1 MKMKIISHMKVIKMN
16 QNKMLIDYLTI
27 FNEQLDELYKLLQ
40 TDINYDKKFEEFV
53 QKVVI
58 KSNKYSYYILSRLIK
73 QTSETVDIKELDDYL
88 NEILYYYE
96 LELAI
101 KNNEA
106 KQQLQKC
113 INYSKVLEA
122 LMLDYLPDIEDIYFI
137 VSTRIIDLL
146 SNLDL
151 LIK

>member
-1 MKMKIISHMKVIKMN
+1 MN
-16 QNKMLIDYLTI
+16 QNKMLVDYLTI
-27 FNEQLDELYKLLQ
+27 FHEQLDELYKLLQ
-40 TDINYDKKFEEFV
+40 NDINYDKKFEEFI

-58 KSNKYSYYILSRLIK
+58 KSNKCSYYILSRLIK
-73 QTSETVDIKELDDYL
+73 QTSEIIDIKELDDYL
-88 NEILYYYE
+88 NEISSYYE

-101 KNNEA
+101 KNEEV
-106 KQQLQKC
+106 KHQLQKC

-137 VSTRIIDLL
+137 VSTRIVDLL

>member
-1 MKMKIISHMKVIKMN
+1 MN
-16 QNKMLIDYLTI
+16 QNKMLVDYLI
-27 FNEQLDELYKLLQ
+27 MFHEQLDELYKLLQ
-40 TDINYDKKFEEFV
+40 NDINYDKKFEEFI

-58 KSNKYSYYILSRLIK
+58 KSNECSYYILSRLIK
-73 QTSETVDIKELDDYL
+73 QTSETIDIKELDDYL
-88 NEILYYYE
+88 NEISSYYE

-101 KNNEA
+101 KNEEV
-106 KQQLQKC
+106 KHQLQKC

-137 VSTRIIDLL
+137 VSTRIVDLL

>member
-1 MKMKIISHMKVIKMN
+1 MN
-16 QNKMLIDYLTI
+16 QNKILVDYLTI
-27 FNEQLDELYKLLQ
+27 FHEQLDELYKLLQ
-40 TDINYDKKFEEFV
+40 NDINYDKKFEEFI

-58 KSNKYSYYILSRLIK
+58 KSNKCSYYILSRLIK
-73 QTSETVDIKELDDYL
+73 QTSETIDIKELDDYL
-88 NEILYYYE
+88 KEISSYYE

-101 KNNEA
+101 KNEEV
-106 KQQLQKC
+106 KHQLQKC
-113 INYSKVLEA
+113 INYSKVLEE

>member
-1 MKMKIISHMKVIKMN
+1 MN
-16 QNKMLIDYLTI
+16 QNKILVDYLTM
-27 FNEQLDELYKLLQ
+27 FHEQLDELYKLLQ
-40 TDINYDKKFEEFV
+40 NDINYDKKFEEFI

-58 KSNKYSYYILSRLIK
+58 KSNECSYYILSRLMK
-73 QTSETVDIKELDDYL
+73 QTSETVNIKELDNYL
-88 NEILYYYE
+88 KEISLYYE

-101 KNNEA
+101 KNEEV
-106 KQQLQKC
+106 KHQLQKC

-137 VSTRIIDLL
+137 VSTRIVDLL

>member
-1 MKMKIISHMKVIKMN
+1 MN
-16 QNKMLIDYLTI
+16 QNKMLVDYLTM

-40 TDINYDKKFEEFV
+40 NDINYDKKFEEFI

-58 KSNKYSYYILSRLIK
+58 KSNECSYYILSRLIK
-73 QTSETVDIKELDDYL
+73 QTSEIIDIKELDDYL
-88 NEILYYYE
+88 NEISSYYE

-101 KNNEA
+101 KNEEV
-106 KQQLQKC
+106 KHQLQKC

-137 VSTRIIDLL
+137 VSTRIVDLL

>member
-1 MKMKIISHMKVIKMN
+1 MKMKIISHMKVIQMN
-16 QNKMLIDYLTI
+16 QNKMLIDYLTM

-53 QKVVI
+53 QEVII
-58 KSNKYSYYILSRLIK
+58 KSNEYSYYILSRLIK

>member
-1 MKMKIISHMKVIKMN
+1 MN
-16 QNKMLIDYLTI
+16 QNKILVDYLTI
-27 FNEQLDELYKLLQ
+27 FHEQLDELYKLLQ
-40 TDINYDKKFEEFV
+40 NDINYDKKFEDFI

-58 KSNKYSYYILSRLIK
+58 KSNECSYYILSRLIK
-73 QTSETVDIKELDDYL
+73 QTSEIIDIKELDDYL
-88 NEILYYYE
+88 NEISSYYE

-101 KNNEA
+101 KNEEV
-106 KQQLQKC
+106 KHQLQKC

-137 VSTRIIDLL
+137 VSTRIVDLL

>member
-1 MKMKIISHMKVIKMN
+1 MN
-16 QNKMLIDYLTI
+16 QNKMLVDYLI
-27 FNEQLDELYKLLQ
+27 MFHEQLDELYKLLQ
-40 TDINYDKKFEEFV
+40 NDINYDKKFEEFI

-58 KSNKYSYYILSRLIK
+58 KSNECSYYILSRLIK
-73 QTSETVDIKELDDYL
+73 QTSEIIDIKELDDYL
-88 NEILYYYE
+88 NKISSYYE

-101 KNNEA
+101 KNEEV
-106 KQQLQKC
+106 KHQLQKC

-137 VSTRIIDLL
+137 VSTRIVDLL

>member
-1 MKMKIISHMKVIKMN
+1 MN
-16 QNKMLIDYLTI
+16 QNKILVDYLTI
-27 FNEQLDELYKLLQ
+27 FHEQLDELYKLLQ
-40 TDINYDKKFEEFV
+40 NDINYDKKFEEFI

-58 KSNKYSYYILSRLIK
+58 KSNECSYYILSRLIK
-73 QTSETVDIKELDDYL
+73 QTSEIIDIKELDDYL
-88 NEILYYYE
+88 NEISSYYE

-101 KNNEA
+101 KNEEV
-106 KQQLQKC
+106 KHQLQKC

>member
-1 MKMKIISHMKVIKMN
+1 MN
-16 QNKMLIDYLTI
+16 QNKILVDYLTI
-27 FNEQLDELYKLLQ
+27 FHNQLDELYKLLQ
-40 TDINYDKKFEEFV
+40 NDINYDKKFEEFI

-58 KSNKYSYYILSRLIK
+58 KSNKCSYYILSRLMK
-73 QTSETVDIKELDDYL
+73 QTSETIDIKELDNYL
-88 NEILYYYE
+88 KEISSYYE

-101 KNNEA
+101 KNEEV
-106 KQQLQKC
+106 KHQLQKC

-137 VSTRIIDLL
+137 VSTRIVDLL

>member
-1 MKMKIISHMKVIKMN
+1 MN
-16 QNKMLIDYLTI
+16 QNKILIDYLTI
-27 FNEQLDELYKLLQ
+27 FHEQLDELYKLLQ
-40 TDINYDKKFEEFV
+40 NDINYDKKFEEFI

-58 KSNKYSYYILSRLIK
+58 KSNECSYYILSRLIK
-73 QTSETVDIKELDDYL
+73 QTSEIIDIKELDDYL
-88 NEILYYYE
+88 NEISSYYE
-96 LELAI
+96 LELVI
-101 KNNEA
+101 KNEEV
-106 KQQLQKC
+106 KHQLQKC

-137 VSTRIIDLL
+137 VSTRIVDLL

>member
-1 MKMKIISHMKVIKMN
+1 MN
-16 QNKMLIDYLTI
+16 QNKILVDYLTI
-27 FNEQLDELYKLLQ
+27 FHNQLNELYKLLQ
-40 TDINYDKKFEEFV
+40 NDINYDKKFEEFI

-58 KSNKYSYYILSRLIK
+58 KSNECSYYILSRLIK
-73 QTSETVDIKELDDYL
+73 QTSEIIDIKELDDYL
-88 NEILYYYE
+88 NEISSYYE

-101 KNNEA
+101 KNEEV

>member
-1 MKMKIISHMKVIKMN
+1 MN
-16 QNKMLIDYLTI
+16 QNKMLVDYLTM
-27 FNEQLDELYKLLQ
+27 FHEQLDELYKLLQ
-40 TDINYDKKFEEFV
+40 TDINYDKKIEEFI

-58 KSNKYSYYILSRLIK
+58 KSNKYSYYILLRLIK

>member
-1 MKMKIISHMKVIKMN
+1 MN
-16 QNKMLIDYLTI
+16 QNKMLVDYITM
-27 FNEQLDELYKLLQ
+27 FHEQLDELYKLLQ
-40 TDINYDKKFEEFV
+40 TDINYDKKFEEFI
-53 QKVVI
+53 QKVVL
-58 KSNKYSYYILSRLIK
+58 KSNECSYYILSRLIE
-73 QTSETVDIKELDDYL
+73 QTFETVDIKELDDYL
-88 NEILYYYE
+88 NEISSYHE

-101 KNNEA
+101 KND
-106 KQQLQKC
+106 KVKHQLQKC

>member
-1 MKMKIISHMKVIKMN
+1 MN
-16 QNKMLIDYLTI
+16 QNKILVDYLTI
-27 FNEQLDELYKLLQ
+27 FHEQLYDLYKLLQ
-40 TDINYDKKFEEFV
+40 NDINYDKKFEEFI
-53 QKVVI
+53 QKVII
-58 KSNKYSYYILSRLIK
+58 KSNECSYYILSRLIK

-88 NEILYYYE
+88 KEISSYHE
-96 LELAI
+96 LELEI
-101 KNNEA
+101 KNDEA

-137 VSTRIIDLL
+137 ISTRIIDLL

>member
-1 MKMKIISHMKVIKMN
+1 MN
-16 QNKMLIDYLTI
+16 QNKMLVDYLTM
-27 FNEQLDELYKLLQ
+27 FHEQLDELYKLLQ
-40 TDINYDKKFEEFV
+40 NDINYDKKFEEFI

-58 KSNKYSYYILSRLIK
+58 KSNECSYYILSRLMK
-73 QTSETVDIKELDDYL
+73 QTSETIDIKELDNYL
-88 NEILYYYE
+88 KEISSYHE

-101 KNNEA
+101 KNEEV
-106 KQQLQKC
+106 KHQLQKC

-137 VSTRIIDLL
+137 VSTRIVDLL

>member
-1 MKMKIISHMKVIKMN
+1 MN
-16 QNKMLIDYLTI
+16 QNKMLIDYLTM
-27 FNEQLDELYKLLQ
+27 FHEQLDELYELLQ
-40 TDINYDKKFEEFV
+40 NDINYDKKFEEFI

-58 KSNKYSYYILSRLIK
+58 KSNECSYYILSRLIK
-73 QTSETVDIKELDDYL
+73 QTSEIIDIKELDDYL
-88 NEILYYYE
+88 NEISSYYE

-101 KNNEA
+101 KNEEV
-106 KQQLQKC
+106 KYQLQKC

-137 VSTRIIDLL
+137 VSTRIVDLL

>member
-1 MKMKIISHMKVIKMN
+1 
-16 QNKMLIDYLTI
+16 MLVDYLTI
-27 FNEQLDELYKLLQ
+27 FHEQLDELYKLLQ
-40 TDINYDKKFEEFV
+40 NDINYDKKFEEFI

-58 KSNKYSYYILSRLIK
+58 KSNECSYYILSRLIK
-73 QTSETVDIKELDDYL
+73 QTSEIIDIKELDDYL
-88 NEILYYYE
+88 NEISSYYE

-101 KNNEA
+101 KNEEV
-106 KQQLQKC
+106 KYQLQKC
-113 INYSKVLEA
+113 INYSKVLET

-137 VSTRIIDLL
+137 VSTRIVDLL

>member
-1 MKMKIISHMKVIKMN
+1 MN
-16 QNKMLIDYLTI
+16 QNKMLVDYLTI
-27 FNEQLDELYKLLQ
+27 FHEQLDELYKLLQ
-40 TDINYDKKFEEFV
+40 NDINYDKKFEEFI

-58 KSNKYSYYILSRLIK
+58 KSNECSYYILSRLIK
-73 QTSETVDIKELDDYL
+73 QTSEIIDIKELDDYL
-88 NEILYYYE
+88 NEISSYYE

-101 KNNEA
+101 KNEEV
-106 KQQLQKC
+106 KYQLQKC
-113 INYSKVLEA
+113 INYSKVLET

-137 VSTRIIDLL
+137 VSTRIVDLL

>member
-1 MKMKIISHMKVIKMN
+1 MKMKIISHMKVIQMN
-16 QNKMLIDYLTI
+16 QNKMLIDYLTM
-27 FNEQLDELYKLLQ
+27 FHEQLDELYKLLQ
-40 TDINYDKKFEEFV
+40 TDINYDKKIEEFI

-73 QTSETVDIKELDDYL
+73 QTSETVEIKELDNYL

-113 INYSKVLEA
+113 INYSKMLEA

>member
-1 MKMKIISHMKVIKMN
+1 MN
-16 QNKMLIDYLTI
+16 QNKMLIDYLI
-27 FNEQLDELYKLLQ
+27 MFREQLDERYKLLQ
-40 TDINYDKKFEEFV
+40 NDINYDKKFEEFI

-58 KSNKYSYYILSRLIK
+58 KSNECSYYILSRLMK
-73 QTSETVDIKELDDYL
+73 QTSETVDIKELDNYL
-88 NEILYYYE
+88 KEISSYHE

-101 KNNEA
+101 KNEEV
-106 KQQLQKC
+106 KHQLQKC

-137 VSTRIIDLL
+137 VSTRIVDLL

>member
-1 MKMKIISHMKVIKMN
+1 MN
-16 QNKMLIDYLTI
+16 QNKMLIDYLTM
-27 FNEQLDELYKLLQ
+27 FNEQLDELYNLLQ
-40 TDINYDKKFEEFV
+40 NDINYDKKFEEFI

-58 KSNKYSYYILSRLIK
+58 KSNKCSYYILSRLIK
-73 QTSETVDIKELDDYL
+73 QTSEIIDIKELDDYL
-88 NEILYYYE
+88 NEISSYYE

-101 KNNEA
+101 KNEEV
-106 KQQLQKC
+106 KHQLQKC

-137 VSTRIIDLL
+137 VSTRIVDLL

>member
-1 MKMKIISHMKVIKMN
+1 MN
-16 QNKMLIDYLTI
+16 QNKMLIDYLTM
-27 FNEQLDELYKLLQ
+27 FHEQLDELYKLLQ
-40 TDINYDKKFEEFV
+40 TDINYDKKIEEFI

-58 KSNKYSYYILSRLIK
+58 KSNKYSYYILLRLIK
-73 QTSETVDIKELDDYL
+73 QTSETVDIKELDGYL
-88 NEILYYYE
+88 NEISSYYE
-96 LELAI
+96 LELSI
-101 KNNEA
+101 KNKEA

>member
-1 MKMKIISHMKVIKMN
+1 M
-16 QNKMLIDYLTI
+16 
-27 FNEQLDELYKLLQ
+27 
-40 TDINYDKKFEEFV
+40 
-53 QKVVI
+53 
-58 KSNKYSYYILSRLIK
+58 K
-73 QTSETVDIKELDDYL
+73 QTYEIIDIKELDDYL
-88 NEILYYYE
+88 NEISLYYE
-96 LELAI
+96 LELVI
-101 KNNEA
+101 KNEEV

-137 VSTRIIDLL
+137 VSTRIVDLL

>member
-1 MKMKIISHMKVIKMN
+1 MN
-16 QNKMLIDYLTI
+16 QNKMLVDYLTI
-27 FNEQLDELYKLLQ
+27 FYEQLGELYKLLQ
-40 TDINYDKKFEEFV
+40 NDINYDKKFEEFI

-58 KSNKYSYYILSRLIK
+58 KSNECSYYILSRLIK
-73 QTSETVDIKELDDYL
+73 QTSEIIDIKELDDYL
-88 NEILYYYE
+88 NEISSYYE
-96 LELAI
+96 LELVI
-101 KNNEA
+101 KNEEV
-106 KQQLQKC
+106 KHQLQKC

-137 VSTRIIDLL
+137 VSTRIVDLL

>member
-1 MKMKIISHMKVIKMN
+1 MKVIQMN

-40 TDINYDKKFEEFV
+40 TDINYDKKIEEFI

-58 KSNKYSYYILSRLIK
+58 KSNKYSYYILLRLIK

-101 KNNEA
+101 KNDGA

-113 INYSKVLEA
+113 INYSKLLAA

>member
-1 MKMKIISHMKVIKMN
+1 MN
-16 QNKMLIDYLTI
+16 QNKMLVDYLTI
-27 FNEQLDELYKLLQ
+27 FHNQLDELYKLLQ
-40 TDINYDKKFEEFV
+40 NDINYDKKFEEFI

-58 KSNKYSYYILSRLIK
+58 KSNECSYYILSRLIK
-73 QTSETVDIKELDDYL
+73 QTSETMDIKELDNYL
-88 NEILYYYE
+88 NEISSYYE

-101 KNNEA
+101 KNEEV
-106 KQQLQKC
+106 KYQLQKC

>member
-1 MKMKIISHMKVIKMN
+1 MN
-16 QNKMLIDYLTI
+16 QNKILIDYLTI
-27 FNEQLDELYKLLQ
+27 FHEQLDELYKLLQ
-40 TDINYDKKFEEFV
+40 NDINYDKKFEEFI

-58 KSNKYSYYILSRLIK
+58 KSNKCSYYILSRLIK
-73 QTSETVDIKELDDYL
+73 QTSEIIDIKELDDYL
-88 NEILYYYE
+88 NKISSYYE

-101 KNNEA
+101 KNEEV

-137 VSTRIIDLL
+137 VSTRIVDLL

>member
-1 MKMKIISHMKVIKMN
+1 MN
-16 QNKMLIDYLTI
+16 QNKMLVDYLTI
-27 FNEQLDELYKLLQ
+27 FNEQMDELYKLLQ
-40 TDINYDKKFEEFV
+40 NDINYNKKFEEFI

-58 KSNKYSYYILSRLIK
+58 KSNECSYYILSRLIK
-73 QTSETVDIKELDDYL
+73 QTSEIIDIKELDDYL
-88 NEILYYYE
+88 NEISSYYE
-96 LELAI
+96 LELEI
-101 KNNEA
+101 KNEEV
-106 KQQLQKC
+106 KHQLQKC

-137 VSTRIIDLL
+137 VSTRIVDLL

>member
-1 MKMKIISHMKVIKMN
+1 MN
-16 QNKMLIDYLTI
+16 QNKILVDYLTI
-27 FNEQLDELYKLLQ
+27 FHNQLDELYKLLQ
-40 TDINYDKKFEEFV
+40 NDINYDKKFEEFI
-53 QKVVI
+53 QKVVK
-58 KSNKYSYYILSRLIK
+58 KSNECSYYILSRLIK
-73 QTSETVDIKELDDYL
+73 QTSEIIDIKELDDYL
-88 NEILYYYE
+88 NEISSYYE

-101 KNNEA
+101 KNEEV
-106 KQQLQKC
+106 KHQLQKC

-137 VSTRIIDLL
+137 VSTRIVDLL

>member
-1 MKMKIISHMKVIKMN
+1 MKVIQMN

-27 FNEQLDELYKLLQ
+27 FHEQLDELYKLLQ
-40 TDINYDKKFEEFV
+40 TDINYDKKIEEFI

>member
-1 MKMKIISHMKVIKMN
+1 MKMKIISHMKVIQMN
-16 QNKMLIDYLTI
+16 QNKMLIDYLTM
-27 FNEQLDELYKLLQ
+27 FHEQLDELNKLLQ
-40 TDINYDKKFEEFV
+40 TDINYDKKIEEFI

-73 QTSETVDIKELDDYL
+73 QTSETVEIKELDDYL

-122 LMLDYLPDIEDIYFI
+122 LMLDYLPDIEDTYFI

>member
-27 FNEQLDELYKLLQ
+27 FHEQLDELYKLLQ

-53 QKVVI
+53 QEVVI
-58 KSNKYSYYILSRLIK
+58 KSNEYSYYILSRLIK
-73 QTSETVDIKELDDYL
+73 QTSETVDIKELDGYL
-88 NEILYYYE
+88 NEISSYYE

-101 KNNEA
+101 KNDGA

>member
-1 MKMKIISHMKVIKMN
+1 MN
-16 QNKMLIDYLTI
+16 QNKMLIDYITM
-27 FNEQLDELYKLLQ
+27 FHEQLDELYKLLQ
-40 TDINYDKKFEEFV
+40 NDINYDKKFEEFI
-53 QKVVI
+53 QKIII
-58 KSNKYSYYILSRLIK
+58 KSNECSYYILSRLMK
-73 QTSETVDIKELDDYL
+73 QTSETVDIKELDNYL
-88 NEILYYYE
+88 NKISAYYE

-101 KNNEA
+101 KNEEV
-106 KQQLQKC
+106 KHQLQKC

-137 VSTRIIDLL
+137 VSTRIVDLL

>member
-1 MKMKIISHMKVIKMN
+1 MN
-16 QNKMLIDYLTI
+16 QNKMLVDYLTM

-40 TDINYDKKFEEFV
+40 TNINYNKKFEDFI
-53 QKVVI
+53 QKVVL
-58 KSNKYSYYILSRLIK
+58 KSNECSYYILSRLIK
-73 QTSETVDIKELDDYL
+73 QTSEIIDIKELDDYL
-88 NEILYYYE
+88 NEISSYYE

-101 KNNEA
+101 KNEEV
-106 KQQLQKC
+106 KHKLQKC

-137 VSTRIIDLL
+137 VSTRIVDLL

>member
-1 MKMKIISHMKVIKMN
+1 MKMKIISHMKVIQMN
-16 QNKMLIDYLTI
+16 QNKMLIDYLTM
-27 FNEQLDELYKLLQ
+27 FHEQLDELYKLLQ
-40 TDINYDKKFEEFV
+40 TDINYDKKIEEFI

-58 KSNKYSYYILSRLIK
+58 KSNKYSYYILLRLIK
-73 QTSETVDIKELDDYL
+73 QTSETVDIKELDGYL
-88 NEILYYYE
+88 NEISSYYE

-101 KNNEA
+101 KNDGA
-106 KQQLQKC
+106 KHQLQKC